1 MFHPPGAKLV
11 SPCGQAIKTVSNLR
25 LMRRLFGELADESLS
40 RVCGPRAYCCAGVH
54 RGVVGGRGS
63 GAVHGCRHRPGAG
76 LSIIRAHQTS
86 FSHRIISLTRAALAA
101 CENDRPTCREEGPL
115 RDRQARRLRSPSFQ
129 RSSGHSLRNTTQRR
143 SANWSEAVMGWKK
156 PLLTSAFACLGAIR
170 KPGERPPAPRPNNG
184 RAT

>member
-11 SPCGQAIKTVSNLR
+11 SPYGQAIKTVSNLR

-54 RGVVGGRGS
+54 RGIVGGRGS

-86 FSHRIISLTRAALAA
+86 FSHRIISLTRAAIAA
-101 CENDRPTCREEGPL
+101 CENDRPTWLSGRGPL

-129 RSSGHSLRNTTQRR
+129 RSSGTVCGIRPTPVCKLVRSRNRL
-143 SANWSEAVMGWKK
+143 EK
-156 PLLTSAFACLGAIR
+156 PLLTSAFACLGTIR